1 MATMTKM
8 MALAKLQRYCA
19 YQDRC
24 HQEVRSKLLD
34 LKVYG
39 DDLEWVMDELIK
51 EKFLDE
57 LRFAQSF
64 ARGKF
69 RNNKWGKTKIK
80 IELKKKAISDYCIRK
95 ALQEIDPEDYEEML
109 TKLIQQKWDRTKAQS
124 DFEKKQKTAAFVIRK
139 GYENQLVWPLIDKLT
154 KA

>member
-1 MATMTKM
+1 
-8 MALAKLQRYCA
+8 MALARLQRYCA

-69 RNNKWGKTKIK
+69 RNNKWGKIKIK
-80 IELKKKAISDYCIRK
+80 IELKKKAVTDYCIRK
-95 ALQEIDPEDYEEML
+95 AMNEIDPDDYEAVL
-109 TKLIQQKWDRTKAQS
+109 QKLIQQKWDRTKAKS
-124 DFEKKQKTAAFVIRK
+124 DYERKQKTAAFAIGK
-139 GYENQLVWPLIDKLT
+139 GFENKLVWPMLDKLT

>member
-1 MATMTKM
+1 MGEMTKM
-8 MALAKLQRYCA
+8 MALARLQKYCA

-24 HQEVRSKLLD
+24 HHEVRSKLLE

-39 DDLEWVMDELIK
+39 EDLEWVMDELIK

-69 RNNKWGKTKIK
+69 RNNKWGRTKIK
-80 IELKKKAISDYCIRK
+80 IELKKRKLSEYCIRK
-95 ALQEIDPEDYEEML
+95 GLEEIEEADYHETLE
-109 TKLIQQKWDRTKAQS
+109 KLIQKKWERTKAKDHFQ
-124 DFEKKQKTAAFVIRK
+124 KRQKTAAFVIGK
-139 GYENQLVWPLIDKLT
+139 GYENHLVWPILDNFT